1 MLLLIMVLMMA
12 VIPAVIIFF
21 VARKKFRNSDI
32 LLAFIFFITCLYLGF
47 PRDFAIFILSLFI
60 FIGLFL
66 SAFVV
71 IIYKYKQNKSVRNLL
86 ISMVLIVLAPISAV
100 ISTQFY
106 LYKAFYQWILFHP
119 VQFMDAKVQEGFLQE
134 IDSWSFE
141 DIYTPLMLA
150 SSQHYN
156 LTVLDDLKLWKAE
169 NGIVCDIAQ
178 VYKIYPKLYLIQPF
192 EMMPAYTN
200 EDCYKKSDLNK

>member
-32 LLAFIFFITCLYLGF
+32 LLAFIFFIACLYLGF
-47 PRDFAIFILSLFI
+47 SRDFAIFILSLFI

-66 SAFVV
+66 LAFAVT
-71 IIYKYKQNKSVRNLL
+71 IYKYKQNKSIRNLL
-86 ISMVLIVLAPISAV
+86 TSMVLIVLAPIAAV

-119 VQFMDAKVQEGFLQE
+119 VQFMDAKAQEGFLQE

-141 DIYTPLMLA
+141 DMYTPLMLA